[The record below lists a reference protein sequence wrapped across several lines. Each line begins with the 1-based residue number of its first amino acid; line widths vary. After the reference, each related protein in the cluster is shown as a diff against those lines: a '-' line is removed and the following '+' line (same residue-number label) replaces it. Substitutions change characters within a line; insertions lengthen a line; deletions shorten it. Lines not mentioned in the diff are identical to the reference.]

1 MSGKQRRQKRG
12 RNSEDETRGE
22 RWNRIRI
29 RTAVVERGVISGT
42 SAGTESVLRCKSKL
56 GN

>member
-1 MSGKQRRQKRG
+1 MSGKQRRQKRR

-29 RTAVVERGVISGT
+29 RTAVVERGVITGT